1 MEDSELSSSS
11 SIATTKIT
19 VIAKYGKEKIVLSDL
34 PHSTRVSTI
43 KELLQVQTNILPL
56 RQKLVGLTLRDNGV
70 AKDVIG
76 GNFTSS
82 AKRRVVGDDDCL
94 CDLKVKYQKEEIV
107 RSSSSTITT
116 KVTTVECI
124 LMGTPE
130 DQIFVDPSERKR
142 QWEKSCVSSS
152 SSSSSSPY
160 TDTSVCFPEVID
172 DFDLDFTADSELW
185 IHHVA
190 NQEKLKASIDST
202 TIHIMNAPRT
212 GYPLLVLDLDH
223 TLLDFSPSTLL
234 QSASSSSILTFPEH
248 NIIALPQQQNV
259 IDAMKRP
266 YMDQFL
272 SRAYR
277 HYDIVVW
284 SQTSW
289 RWLETK
295 LIELGML
302 SHPHYRFCFVLD
314 KTSMFPITSTTS
326 TATTRQNQ
334 SQKHQLYTHHVKP
347 LQLIWS
353 KFSFWMEQNTI
364 HIDDLARNFA
374 LNSSNGLQVAPYY
387 RQKKHRRH
395 TTRHRRSTSSRDTS
409 TTATTTDVELIALSV
424 YLERLAVE
432 AKNEF
437 HLVDFSIWMD
447 VVKGIKE
454 LKSTKK

>member
-1 MEDSELSSSS
+1 
-11 SIATTKIT
+11 
-19 VIAKYGKEKIVLSDL
+19 
-34 PHSTRVSTI
+34 
-43 KELLQVQTNILPL
+43 
-56 RQKLVGLTLRDNGV
+56 
-70 AKDVIG
+70 
-76 GNFTSS
+76 
-82 AKRRVVGDDDCL
+82 
-94 CDLKVKYQKEEIV
+94 VKYQTEKIA
-107 RSSSSTITT
+107 SASSSTVTT

-130 DQIFVDPSERKR
+130 DQIFVDPSERRR
-142 QWEKSCVSSS
+142 QWGKSGVSL
-152 SSSSSSPY
+152 SSSPY
-160 TDTSVCFPEVID
+160 ADTSVCLPEVID

-185 IHHVA
+185 VHHVA

-202 TIHIMNAPRT
+202 SIHIMNAPRT
-212 GYPLLVLDLDH
+212 GYPLLDLDH

-248 NIIALPQQQNV
+248 NIIALPQQPNV

-266 YMDQFL
+266 YMDDFL

-277 HYDIVVW
+277 HYDIAVW

-302 SHPHYRFCFVLD
+302 CHPHYRFCFVLD
-314 KTSMFPITSTTS
+314 KTSMFPITSTTI

-334 SQKHQLYTHHVKP
+334 SQKHQFYTHHVKP

-353 KFSFWMEQNTI
+353 KFSIWTEQNTV

-374 LNSSNGLQVAPYY
+374 LNSNNGLQVAPYY

-395 TTRHRRSTSSRDTS
+395 TTRHRRSSTSDTS

-447 VVKGIKE
+447 VVNGLKE